1 MRRCRRSCDS
11 VRVVVVD
18 GGGGGAVF
26 TSAVAVAGVSW
37 VRARRQDG
45 RVRGGAVVVRF
56 WDGPELVVVPDGGGG
71 RVNNR

>member
-1 MRRCRRSCDS
+1 M
-11 VRVVVVD
+11 VD
-18 GGGGGAVF
+18 GGGAVF

-37 VRARRQDG
+37 VRARRKDG

-56 WDGPELVVVPDGGGG
+56 WDGPELVVVVVVVPDGGGGG

>member
-1 MRRCRRSCDS
+1 M
-11 VRVVVVD
+11 VVVD
-18 GGGGGAVF
+18 GGGGGGAVF

-56 WDGPELVVVPDGGGG
+56 WDGPELVVVVPDGGGG

>member
-1 MRRCRRSCDS
+1 M
-11 VRVVVVD
+11 VD

-45 RVRGGAVVVRF
+45 RVRGGAVVVRS
-56 WDGPELVVVPDGGGG
+56 WEDGGPELVVVPDGG